1 MELATLL
8 PATFAGSAMI
18 SFTGLLIVGVVAV
31 AVPLFL
37 GLVPAVK
44 VPAVV
49 LEILGGVLV
58 GPAVLGWVHL
68 DVAVRV
74 ISDLGLGFLLFMAGF
89 EIDLRRFDR
98 RVLNLAGRAFV
109 LSAVLALLLAY
120 GLRLGGEVR
129 DGLLVGITLMATSL
143 GVLVPILKDA
153 DQTQTYFGRL
163 IMAAG
168 SIAELAPL
176 VLLSVFF
183 SASSTNPSVELGL
196 LAGFIGFTAVAVV
209 VIQRIRRWGPLREVV
224 QRLENTSS
232 QLRVRLAITFALAFS
247 AVAEHFG
254 LAMILG
260 AFLAG
265 VIVRR
270 TDESP
275 ASQEEFQSK
284 LEAIGFGFLI
294 PVFFVST
301 GVGLDITSLFHS
313 TRAIIDVPIFLV
325 ALLVVRGLP
334 ALLYVRAV
342 GRTRAVAAGFMQAT
356 SLTFIVVATTIGVQ
370 TGHQRTSTA
379 AALVVALLSV
389 IIYPPVALQML
400 KSARGPPG
408 VTPPG
413 SPAGPFL
420 GRQRAVTARRP
431 PARARPRRLG
441 VAAGNPAGSGRR
453 RRQRNP
459 RWRGRRRRR
468 A

>member
-1 MELATLL
+1 
-8 PATFAGSAMI
+8 MI
-18 SFTGLLIVGVVAV
+18 SFSSLLIVGAVAV

-49 LEILGGVLV
+49 LEILGGILV
-58 GPAVLGWVHL
+58 GPTVLGWVHL

-74 ISDLGLGFLLFMAGF
+74 IADLGLGFLLFMAGF

-98 RVLNLAGRAFV
+98 RILILVSRAFV
-109 LSAVLALLLAY
+109 LSLALALLVAY
-120 GLRLGGEVR
+120 GLQLGGQVR
-129 DGLLVGITLMATSL
+129 DGLLVGITLVSTSL
-143 GVLVPILKDA
+143 GVLVPILHDA
-153 DQTQTYFGRL
+153 GQTETTFGRV

-168 SIAELAPL
+168 SLAELAPL

-183 SASSTNPSVELGL
+183 SASSKNPGVDLGL
-196 LAGFIGFTAVAVV
+196 LAGFVGLTAVIVV
-209 VIQRIRRWGPLREVV
+209 VTQRVRAWGPLREVV

-254 LAMILG
+254 LATILG

-270 TDESP
+270 TDETP
-275 ASQEEFQSK
+275 ASQQEFQGK

-301 GVGLDITSLFHS
+301 GVGLDITALFHS
-313 TRAIIDVPIFLV
+313 TRAIILVPVFLV

-334 ALLYVRAV
+334 ALLYVRVV

-356 SLTFIVVATTIGVQ
+356 SLTFIVVATVIGVQ

-379 AALVVALLSV
+379 AALVVAGLLSV
-389 IIYPPVALQML
+389 VIYPPVALRML
-400 KSARGPPG
+400 KSAAGRP
-408 VTPPG
+408 V
-413 SPAGPFL
+413 SPAPEMD
-420 GRQRAVTARRP
+420 P
-431 PARARPRRLG
+431 
-441 VAAGNPAGSGRR
+441 S
-453 RRQRNP
+453 
-459 RWRGRRRRR
+459 
-468 A
+468 

>member
-1 MELATLL
+1 
-8 PATFAGSAMI
+8 MI
-18 SFTGLLIVGVVAV
+18 SFTSLLIVGAVAV

-49 LEILGGVLV
+49 LEILGGILV
-58 GPAVLGWVHL
+58 GPTVLGWVHL

-74 ISDLGLGFLLFMAGF
+74 VSDLGLGFLLFMAGF

-98 RVLNLAGRAFV
+98 RILILVSRAFV
-109 LSAVLALLLAY
+109 VSLALALLVAY
-120 GLRLGGEVR
+120 GLQLGGQVR
-129 DGLLVGITLMATSL
+129 DGLLVGITLVATSL
-143 GVLVPILKDA
+143 GVLVPILHDA
-153 DQTQTYFGRL
+153 GQTETIFGRL

-168 SIAELAPL
+168 SLAELAPL

-183 SASSTNPSVELGL
+183 SASSKNPGAELGL
-196 LAGFIGFTAVAVV
+196 LAGFVGLTAAIVV
-209 VIQRIRRWGPLREVV
+209 VTQRLRVWGPLREVV
-224 QRLENTSS
+224 HRLENTSS

-254 LAMILG
+254 LATILG

-284 LEAIGFGFLI
+284 LEAIGFGFLV

-301 GVGLDITSLFHS
+301 GVGLDIASLFHS

-379 AALVVALLSV
+379 AALVVAGLLSV

-400 KSARGPPG
+400 KSA
-408 VTPPG
+408 TD
-413 SPAGPFL
+413 
-420 GRQRAVTARRP
+420 RQVSRP
-431 PARARPRRLG
+431 PVSRTDP
-441 VAAGNPAGSGRR
+441 S
-453 RRQRNP
+453 
-459 RWRGRRRRR
+459 
-468 A
+468 